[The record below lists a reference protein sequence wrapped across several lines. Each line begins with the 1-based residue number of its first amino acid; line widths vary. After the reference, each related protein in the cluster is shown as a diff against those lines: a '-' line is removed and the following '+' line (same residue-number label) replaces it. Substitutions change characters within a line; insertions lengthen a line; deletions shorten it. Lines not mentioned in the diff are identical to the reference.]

1 MAASF
6 AMQMYAAKGD
16 TAGSRAAAKRALAR
30 IEKVIAAE
38 PDHGRALGYGAG
50 VLAILGEADRT
61 KEWIERGA
69 LLDPNNTILHFNFTC
84 ALARLRRASMRRS
97 ICWPIHRQGFAGH
110 AVLVRQ
116 RHRSR
121 SAA

>member
-1 MAASF
+1 
-6 AMQMYAAKGD
+6 
-16 TAGSRAAAKRALAR
+16 
-30 IEKVIAAE
+30 VIAAE

-84 ALARLRRASMRRS
+84 ALARLGELDAAVDLMGRFIDKASPGLLLWFDNDTDLDPLRKHPQFIEIMQTAKAR
-97 ICWPIHRQGFAGH
+97 FAAAGQQDAGQPA
-110 AVLVRQ
+110 AVP
-116 RHRSR
+116 S
-121 SAA
+121 